1 MKFYLGSED
10 PKRDDESDEEEAE
23 HNGCVVGND
32 IYFYQ
37 DVDDESALWLIERL
51 RKLER
56 KLLIDMAKFDG
67 YAPIIRLHIKSDGGD
82 MFAGMSMMDEI
93 ARSRI
98 PVHTIADGMC
108 ASAAT
113 FMLLGGTKRFMKP
126 HAHLLIHQLATG
138 MFWGKFEELKDEV
151 KTCKK
156 FMSMIKDVY
165 KEKTKIPKEKFN
177 SMMKKDIYLTL
188 EECLEYGIVHKRF

>member
-1 MKFYLGSED
+1 MKVYLGSEET
-10 PKRDDESDEEEAE
+10 KHEEEDDEEVGN
-23 HNGCVVGND
+23 NGCVVGND

-37 DVDDESALWLIERL
+37 DIDDESALWFIEKL

-67 YAPIIRLHIKSDGGD
+67 YNPIIRVHIKTDGGD

-98 PVHTIADGMC
+98 TVHTIADGMC
-108 ASAAT
+108 ASAGT
-113 FMLLGGTKRFMKP
+113 FMLLGGHKRFMKP
-126 HAHLLIHQLATG
+126 HAHLLIHQLSTG
-138 MFWGKFEELKDEV
+138 MFWGKFEEMKDEV

-156 FMSMIKDVY
+156 FMTMIKDVY
-165 KEKTKIPKEKFN
+165 KEKTKIPKETL
-177 SMMKKDIYLTL
+177 KKYDEKGHLYN
-188 EECLEYGIVHKRF
+188 HR